1 MPSCSDAAEARKTPR
16 GPAVRP
22 LPSAL
27 DRLRVRQLLGGVRG
41 GPAADVASVRAAVVA
56 LGAIAL
62 ELGDRVR
69 ELDVNPLVAGPGGAV
84 AADVLVVP
92 R

>member
-1 MPSCSDAAEARKTPR
+1 VVLP
-16 GPAVRP
+16 P
-22 LPSAL
+22 LDDGRAGSAL

-41 GPAADVASVRAAVVA
+41 GPAADVASVRAALVA

-62 ELGDRVR
+62 ELGDQVR